1 MARFVDDQGREN
13 AKSFDKRVEAQ
24 AWLDEITA
32 AQVTGM
38 YVAPKA
44 GLISVG
50 DLYIRNGLVRKAI
63 SRPRRLQRANIRGH
77 RTSSSIGRRLL

>member
-1 MARFVDDQGREN
+1 VKIA
-13 AKSFDKRVEAQ
+13 AATKSFGKRLEAQ
-24 AWLDEITA
+24 AWLDEITN

-50 DLYIRNGLVRKAI
+50 ELYAK
-63 SRPRRLQRANIRGH
+63 
-77 RTSSSIGRRLL
+77 